1 MESAEHYSVKGGA
14 IRMAI
19 ESVFRIVSKQLLLGQ
34 AHRVDSGAGKTTA
47 QATEWLVG
55 VQHTL
60 ARYYYEYITSRQ
72 STRRGLY
79 IRRINRST
87 DHHAV

>member
-1 MESAEHYSVKGGA
+1 
-14 IRMAI
+14 MAI
-19 ESVFRIVSKQLLLGQ
+19 ESVFRIMSKQLLLDQ

-47 QATEWLVG
+47 QAAEWLVLG

-72 STRRGLY
+72 STRRGL
-79 IRRINRST
+79 IDPRIIMQFSIFT
-87 DHHAV
+87 LW

>member
-1 MESAEHYSVKGGA
+1 
-14 IRMAI
+14 MAI
-19 ESVFRIVSKQLLLGQ
+19 EPVFRIVSKQLLLGQ

-47 QATEWLVG
+47 QAAEWLVLG

-60 ARYYYEYITSRQ
+60 AHYYYGHITSQQ

-79 IRRINRST
+79 IRRIDRST